1 MNNQND
7 KEDMYDL
14 RSLRL
19 PYLSG
24 TVLRLFVSLLE
35 SPLRKLLLP
44 NLFKSAGITWFREQ
58 NYCENP
64 TMNPG
69 LNIGFQECE
78 QPCMSPNDWPSPPIE
93 TGPGFQFSTTHDYAK
108 AYREGTTSPLQVA
121 QKILEAIRN
130 SDSVDPPLRAFIAVK
145 EDDLLQQAEAATQRI
160 QSGQPLSILDG
171 VPVAV
176 KDEVDMAPY
185 PTTVGTSFLGT
196 HPAEE
201 DSTVVASVRQTGALL
216 IGKANMHEIGIGVTG
231 FNSHHGTTRNPYN
244 PAHYTGGSASGPAS
258 AVAAGFCP
266 FAIGADGGGSVRIP
280 SSFCGLVGLKATFG
294 RISEYGAA
302 PLCWSVAHIGPIAAT
317 ATDAALAYAV
327 MAGPDHKDPVSLN
340 QPYPNLDR
348 WNDLDLSDLKLGVY
362 WPWFRHATADTVSA
376 CEWLLGQLEIMGA
389 QINEISIP
397 GLEAGRIA
405 HTITISSEMTQGLN
419 QYYAE
424 HHREH
429 GLDVRINLALARQ
442 FTARDY
448 LQSQQ
453 VRTQMINTFLN
464 ILENV
469 DAIITP
475 TTALPA
481 PAIPKTA
488 LPDGDSDL
496 STLIEIMRFVTP
508 ANLTGLPAISF
519 PAGYNESGLPIGM
532 QAIGRA
538 WNEHTLLRLSLAAE
552 RVIERKAPQVFY
564 KILDD

>member
-69 LNIGFQECE
+69 LNIG
-78 QPCMSPNDWPSPPIE
+78 IE

-216 IGKANMHEIGIGVTG
+216 IGKANMWH
-231 FNSHHGTTRNPYN
+231 NS
-244 PAHYTGGSASGPAS
+244 
-258 AVAAGFCP
+258 
-266 FAIGADGGGSVRIP
+266 
-280 SSFCGLVGLKATFG
+280 
-294 RISEYGAA
+294 
-302 PLCWSVAHIGPIAAT
+302 
-317 ATDAALAYAV
+317 
-327 MAGPDHKDPVSLN
+327 
-340 QPYPNLDR
+340 
-348 WNDLDLSDLKLGVY
+348 
-362 WPWFRHATADTVSA
+362 
-376 CEWLLGQLEIMGA
+376 
-389 QINEISIP
+389 
-397 GLEAGRIA
+397 
-405 HTITISSEMTQGLN
+405 
-419 QYYAE
+419 
-424 HHREH
+424 
-429 GLDVRINLALARQ
+429 
-442 FTARDY
+442 
-448 LQSQQ
+448 
-453 VRTQMINTFLN
+453 
-464 ILENV
+464 
-469 DAIITP
+469 
-475 TTALPA
+475 
-481 PAIPKTA
+481 
-488 LPDGDSDL
+488 
-496 STLIEIMRFVTP
+496 
-508 ANLTGLPAISF
+508 
-519 PAGYNESGLPIGM
+519 
-532 QAIGRA
+532 
-538 WNEHTLLRLSLAAE
+538 
-552 RVIERKAPQVFY
+552 
-564 KILDD
+564 